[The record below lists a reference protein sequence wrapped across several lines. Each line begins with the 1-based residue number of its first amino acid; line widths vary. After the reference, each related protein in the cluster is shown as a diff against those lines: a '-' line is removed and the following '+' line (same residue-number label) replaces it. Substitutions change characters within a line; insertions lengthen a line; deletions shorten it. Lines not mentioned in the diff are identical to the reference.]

1 MPDSRIV
8 DEIRRAVRNAV
19 AAEPNVMLNRL
30 AERFGLSEGVV
41 AAFLDADMCT
51 VIPPHAFERIWEC
64 MSRWEK
70 VTFIAVAPGAIT
82 EISGRLPRGK
92 LGRRMFN
99 FGEAGCPLAGHIR
112 VDELKQ
118 VCLVSKPFMGLE
130 SHSARFYNHNGDLM
144 FAVYVGRN
152 GKTLIPSV
160 REGFL
165 NLRKWAE
172 REEIY

>member
-1 MPDSRIV
+1 MTDRRIT
-8 DEIRRAVRNAV
+8 DDIRRAVRHAV
-19 AAEPNVMLNRL
+19 AADPNVMLDKL
-30 AERFGLSEGVV
+30 ARRFGISEGAV
-41 AAFLDADMCT
+41 AAALDADMCT
-51 VIPPHAFERIWEC
+51 LAPPHAFERIWDT
-64 MSRWEK
+64 MSQWRK
-70 VTFIAVAPGAIT
+70 VTFIAVAPGAIA

-92 LGRRMFN
+92 SGYGFFN
-99 FGEAGCPLAGHIR
+99 FGEAGCPLAGHVR
-112 VDELKQ
+112 VDDLNQ

-130 SHSARFYNHNGDLM
+130 SHSVRFYNQDGDLM

-152 GKTLIPSV
+152 GKSLIPSV